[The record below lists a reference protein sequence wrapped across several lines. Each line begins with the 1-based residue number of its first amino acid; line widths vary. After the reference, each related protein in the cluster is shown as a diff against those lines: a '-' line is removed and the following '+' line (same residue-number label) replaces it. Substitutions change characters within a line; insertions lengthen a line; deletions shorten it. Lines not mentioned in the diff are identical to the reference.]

1 MRITDDVLSRPTQAT
16 PTDPF
21 GARLEPVAV
30 PRTEDDGRTPIPLT
44 ALTEDSSLG
53 LLTGSDGALGA
64 FGRLEESAKR
74 PDTANAKLL
83 TALGQDV
90 SDSERA
96 KAEAKGELPREA
108 LPVLAAT
115 RLGKGIEIR
124 VGLTEWAQRAN
135 RDREVGQITHNI
147 VDILRHVTPKIQ

>member
-1 MRITDDVLSRPTQAT
+1 MRSAASRSRPS
-16 PTDPF
+16 
-21 GARLEPVAV
+21 G
-30 PRTEDDGRTPIPLT
+30 
-44 ALTEDSSLG
+44 
-53 LLTGSDGALGA
+53 
-64 FGRLEESAKR
+64 
-74 PDTANAKLL
+74 PDTPNAKLL

-90 SDSERA
+90 SDSERP